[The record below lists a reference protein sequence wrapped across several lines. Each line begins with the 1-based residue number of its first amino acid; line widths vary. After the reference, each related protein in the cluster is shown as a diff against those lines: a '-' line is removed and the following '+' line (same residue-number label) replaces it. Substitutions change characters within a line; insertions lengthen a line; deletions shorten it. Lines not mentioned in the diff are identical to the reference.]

1 MEELQKMKKAGE
13 GTAACF
19 GAEYEM
25 ETAVMEMR
33 VSEMKGE
40 GTIGEDMFDRVRN
53 DRVV

>member
-1 MEELQKMKKAGE
+1 MEEASKGDAS
-13 GTAACF
+13 CF

-53 DRVV
+53 NRVV